1 MCSYPT
7 IDLAATGRNIV
18 RLRQARGLTVR
29 DLQAYFG
36 FDDPQAIYRW
46 QWGKSLPSVDNLYA
60 LSVLLGVSMNE
71 ILVPVKQ
78 QAEACCSFAVAKLQ
92 FRRQAATDRGPFQS
106 RPKVPMRKLSPSSS
120 VKTEIHAPGFYEFA
134 QQILFHARYR
144 AN

>member
-71 ILVPVKQ
+71 ILVPAEQ
-78 QAEACCSFAVAKLQ
+78 QAEACCSSIFRIAHCGAAVIEPLVQPLFLPFRRVTLQNRQTGCNPRFAVL
-92 FRRQAATDRGPFQS
+92 
-106 RPKVPMRKLSPSSS
+106 
-120 VKTEIHAPGFYEFA
+120 H
-134 QQILFHARYR
+134 
-144 AN
+144 

>member
-1 MCSYPT
+1 MKEVFQMCSYPT

-29 DLQAYFG
+29 NLQTYFG

-71 ILVPVKQ
+71 ILVPAEQ
-78 QAEACCSFAVAKLQ
+78 QAEACCSAI
-92 FRRQAATDRGPFQS
+92 FRIPLCSTSVIEPVVQLPFLPFRQEIPENRQTGCNPPF
-106 RPKVPMRKLSPSSS
+106 S
-120 VKTEIHAPGFYEFA
+120 VLH
-134 QQILFHARYR
+134 
-144 AN
+144 